1 MAKCRILLVDDEV
14 DFLEILSKRLIK
26 RGMDVDTATDGP
38 TAIKKAEGALYDAVI
53 LDLAMPGMDGMETLE
68 NLLRVKPSLQV
79 IVLTGHATVEKG
91 VKAVKMG
98 AADFLEKPAEI
109 ESLIQ
114 KVEAAQV
121 KTLALFEEN
130 LDKKINNITRK
141 RGW

>member
-14 DFLEILSKRLIK
+14 DFLEVMTQRLVK

-38 TAIKKAEGALYDAVI
+38 TAIKKAEVVLYDAVI

-91 VKAVKMG
+91 VKAVKLG

-109 ESLIQ
+109 ESLVK
-114 KVEAAQV
+114 KVEAAQA

-130 LDKKINNITRK
+130 LDKKINSITRK